1 VPRAPSGA
9 VDIVREIAFLP
20 RAPSYSAGCSICW
33 SIDLRLLRAKLV
45 AFLDTSPV
53 TATVGMLL
61 VSNYPN
67 QTGATIELFFELLTR
82 FSLVCVVLDIVR
94 HFLQII

>member
-1 VPRAPSGA
+1 
-9 VDIVREIAFLP
+9 VREIAFLP
-20 RAPSYSAGCSICW
+20 RASYSAGW
-33 SIDLRLLRAKLV
+33 SINLRLLRVKLV

-53 TATVGMLL
+53 TTTVGMLL